1 MRDAAESLGRASA
14 WVRERLVRA
23 AAVDRARGAPG
34 DHIEHAVYPNHLL
47 DARRQNRDDHSVG
60 DPTPQA
66 LEHLLGRKLLTF
78 EVLLQQ
84 RIVALGDGLE
94 QLDLCFLD
102 LVFHPSGNL
111 RGLLPV
117 HEGDAAQEPVHAL
130 EPPLPADGQVQ
141 WHDRGTEARPEL
153 LDHRNEVRALPVEVV
168 HDDDVRYVLLLAA
181 TPDTL
186 GDHLDRVLGVH
197 HEDGAVRR
205 PLRNEGVRY
214 EPAFAGGIN
223 DVDLAALPLEVR
235 HAHPERHAA
244 LDLLLGTIEHVPRRP
259 LSPGGNPEHRLP
271 KRGLPAS
278 SVPDQAHVPNHFW
291 FYRHGFLLSAF
302 DLRPY
307 RTGYLA

>member
-1 MRDAAESLGRASA
+1 MRDATESLGRASA

-23 AAVDRARGAPG
+23 AAAAHDPQNAQAPRERVHVGLEDVGGEGAVRVAGHLLALLGHPAGAVDRARGAPG

-84 RIVALGDGLE
+84 RVVALGDGLE

-102 LVFHPSGNL
+102 LVFHPGGNL

-130 EPPLPADGQVQ
+130 ETPLPANGQVQ
-141 WHDRGTEARPEL
+141 RHDRGAEARPEL
-153 LDHRNEVRALPVEVV
+153 LDYRNEVRALPVEVV
-168 HDDDVRYVLLLAA
+168 HDDDV
-181 TPDTL
+181 
-186 GDHLDRVLGVH
+186 
-197 HEDGAVRR
+197 
-205 PLRNEGVRY
+205 
-214 EPAFAGGIN
+214 
-223 DVDLAALPLEVR
+223 DLAALPLEVC

-244 LDLLLGTIEHVPRRP
+244 LDLLLAVIEHVPRRP

-271 KRGLPAS
+271 KRGLPTS

-291 FYRHGFLLSAF
+291 FYRHAFLLSAF